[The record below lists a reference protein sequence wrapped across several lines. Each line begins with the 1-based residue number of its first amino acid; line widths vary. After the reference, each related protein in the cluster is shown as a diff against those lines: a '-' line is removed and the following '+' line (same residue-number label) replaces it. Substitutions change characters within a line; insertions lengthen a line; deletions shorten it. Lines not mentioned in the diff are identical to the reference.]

1 MSTNHLVDLPGVS
14 CKQLAR
20 RSEQN
25 AALKSASADTHA
37 QASQK
42 GTLWFTLC
50 YQSLRRAGQGRLAA
64 AHFSALSCLSL
75 CARSPSAR
83 GSPGPP
89 RGTPPTVVPPPAAPA
104 SSRSPSSEG
113 GTARRG
119 PPRHQ
124 PPPIKTRN
132 SAAGSRLRRPIG
144 AARTV
149 FASGVRDLG
158 GKGGGGNMG
167 N

>member
-1 MSTNHLVDLPGVS
+1 MDLPGAS

-37 QASQK
+37 QASPK

-50 YQSLRRAGQGRLAA
+50 YHRLRRAGQGRLAA
-64 AHFSALSCLSL
+64 AHFSALSCHSVPA
-75 CARSPSAR
+75 ARRLGVRPGLRGAR
-83 GSPGPP
+83 
-89 RGTPPTVVPPPAAPA
+89 PPPW
-104 SSRSPSSEG
+104 SPLPRRPRPPG
-113 GTARRG
+113 HLQARAGTARRG

-144 AARTV
+144 AAGTV

-158 GKGGGGNMG
+158 GKRGGRGHGELN
-167 N
+167 